1 MALSRV
7 CSGLVHKHDLL
18 ARLETRL
25 HLGEQL
31 VNHLRL
37 GRVERAIPVNLLK
50 HRHVRA
56 RQNHR
61 LVTPMQQ
68 FKVAIIVRLI
78 EFLLRLE
85 RSVLVHRVDKAL
97 DVGVLKLAQL
107 VPPLGQREIDRLTLR
122 GVLEWHRRKLDHLL
136 YVPGPTARGILGGA
150 GHVFSNRF

>member
-1 MALSRV
+1 MVFIYIDFEKKMREPKAPFLR
-7 CSGLVHKHDLL
+7 GLFHETLKKKDEVTTTPWSVHKHDLPP
-18 ARLETRL
+18 RLETRL
-25 HLGEQL
+25 HLGHEC
-31 VNHLRL
+31 VNLPGL
-37 GRVERAIPVNLLK
+37 CAIKRAIFVNLLK

-56 RQNHR
+56 RQNHG

-122 GVLEWHRRKLDHLL
+122 GVLEWH
-136 YVPGPTARGILGGA
+136 
-150 GHVFSNRF
+150 